1 LRFAEKDTS
10 GYWKVRQLGV
20 YHSFDQGTD
29 SHFWLLLQSHPW
41 PKDTLSNR
49 LIELFEHAHSRQV
62 FNACPAMLHEVIL
75 ETYVPS
81 WRWYLDF
88 LGDMYGKLVSAHIV
102 AVLIALTDQSLAI
115 SAVLRSDPI

>member
-1 LRFAEKDTS
+1 M
-10 GYWKVRQLGV
+10 
-20 YHSFDQGTD
+20 
-29 SHFWLLLQSHPW
+29 
-41 PKDTLSNR
+41 
-49 LIELFEHAHSRQV
+49 